1 MIAII
6 KDIVLPVAIIITTID
21 AVIVVTVVVV
31 VIIVVIIVVLRRV
44 FVPVDTRNG
53 GNGYGDP

>member
-21 AVIVVTVVVV
+21 VVVVTVVVV
-31 VIIVVIIVVLRRV
+31 IIVTIVVLRRV